1 MDRRAEL
8 GAFLRSRRARLK
20 PEDVGLSGFGGR
32 RRVPGLRREE
42 LAQTAGVS
50 VDYYVRFEQGRGENV
65 SDSVIDAV
73 ATALRLTT
81 AERAH
86 LHDLARAVGGRPGA
100 ARTAPPEVREGVRS
114 LLAALT
120 EVPAYVVGRR
130 TDILA
135 WNGLYAELLTDL
147 AALPA
152 DRRNTALLTFLDTEV
167 RARYVDWE
175 TKARNVVAYLRMD
188 HGRHPGDPAF
198 DTLIEE
204 LSDGSADFCRM
215 WAARE
220 VDERTHGTYRMLHP
234 AVGELTVRYEGF
246 RPAGDPE
253 TTLIAYT
260 AQPGSPSEAALQ
272 RLARRAARRRDAAHR
287 AAGPGGPALRDAPDE
302 ADEAAPVG

>member
-20 PEDVGLSGFGGR
+20 PEDVGLSGFGSR

-73 ATALRLTT
+73 ATALRLTA

-100 ARTAPPEVREGVRS
+100 ARTARPEVRAGVRR
-114 LLAALT
+114 LLEALT
-120 EVPAYVVGRR
+120 DVPAYVVGRR

-152 DRRNTALLTFLDTEV
+152 DRRNTALLTFLDAGV
-167 RARYVDWE
+167 RARYIDWE

-188 HGRHPGDPAF
+188 HGRHPDDPAF
-198 DTLIEE
+198 DRLIAE
-204 LSDGSADFCRM
+204 LSDGSAEFRRM

-220 VDERTHGTYRMLHP
+220 VDERTHGTYRMRHP
-234 AVGELTVRYEGF
+234 AVGELTVRYEGL

-260 AQPGSPSEAALQ
+260 AEPGSPSEAALR
-272 RLARRAARRRDAAHR
+272 RLARRT
-287 AAGPGGPALRDAPDE
+287 APTGS
-302 ADEAAPVG
+302 PVG